1 MYSFNEL
8 QGIFGQEL
16 RSMKWPREPRL
27 LYEPIAYSLEEGGKR
42 IRPVALLM
50 ACSAFRGG
58 IDAAKPAA
66 MAIEVF
72 HNFTLL
78 HDDIMDRSD
87 MRRGK
92 PAVHTRWNDNV
103 AILSGDAMMI
113 WAYRLLSQCDEAV
126 LPQLLAVFTDV
137 AVGVCEGQQY
147 DMDFESRDDVTVEE
161 YLRMI
166 ELKTAVLLA
175 GALKIGALCGGAEPV
190 QAELLYRFGIDL
202 GMAFQLQDD
211 LLDTYGDPA
220 VFGKPVGGDILVGK
234 KTYLL
239 TTALKAADLPTRAR
253 LLALLHDAEMASGEK
268 IAAVRAVYDSLAV
281 RQTAERVVASYFDEA
296 RQVLRSLRLSE
307 ERLAPLRELSDM
319 LLNRR
324 K

>member
-1 MYSFNEL
+1 M
-8 QGIFGQEL
+8 
-16 RSMKWPREPRL
+16 
-27 LYEPIAYSLEEGGKR
+27 
-42 IRPVALLM
+42 
-50 ACSAFRGG
+50 
-58 IDAAKPAA
+58 
-66 MAIEVF
+66 
-72 HNFTLL
+72 
-78 HDDIMDRSD
+78 
-87 MRRGK
+87 
-92 PAVHTRWNDNV
+92 
-103 AILSGDAMMI
+103 
-113 WAYRLLSQCDEAV
+113 V
-126 LPQLLAVFTDV
+126 LPQLFAVFTDV

-175 GALKIGALCGGAEPV
+175 GALKIGALCGGAEPA

-239 TTALKAADLPTRAR
+239 TTALKAADASTRAR

-281 RQTAERVVASYFDEA
+281 RQTTERVVASYFDEA

>member
-8 QGIFGQEL
+8 QGIFEQEL

-50 ACSAFRGG
+50 ACSASRGG

-126 LPQLLAVFTDV
+126 LPQLLDVFTDV

-239 TTALKAADLPTRAR
+239 TTALKAADASTRAR

-281 RQTAERVVASYFDEA
+281 RQTTERVVASYFDEA

>member
-1 MYSFNEL
+1 MGRTDDVVAGPTRRMIPSPE
-8 QGIFGQEL
+8 
-16 RSMKWPREPRL
+16 K
-27 LYEPIAYSLEEGGKR
+27 AYPEYFQNQPFQPAR
-42 IRPVALLM
+42 I
-50 ACSAFRGG
+50 
-58 IDAAKPAA
+58 
-66 MAIEVF
+66 
-72 HNFTLL
+72 
-78 HDDIMDRSD
+78 
-87 MRRGK
+87 
-92 PAVHTRWNDNV
+92 
-103 AILSGDAMMI
+103 
-113 WAYRLLSQCDEAV
+113 DE
-126 LPQLLAVFTDV
+126 Q
-137 AVGVCEGQQY
+137 AVGKNQHVSQLQKVPGQC

-239 TTALKAADLPTRAR
+239 TTALKAADAPTRAR
-253 LLALLHDAEMASGEK
+253 LLALLHDAGMAPDEK

-281 RQTAERVVASYFDEA
+281 RQTAERAVASYFDEA

>member
-8 QGIFGQEL
+8 QGIFEQEL

-239 TTALKAADLPTRAR
+239 TTALKAADASTRAR

-281 RQTAERVVASYFDEA
+281 RQTTERVVASYFDEA

>member
-8 QGIFGQEL
+8 QGIFEQEL

-239 TTALKAADLPTRAR
+239 TTALKAADLPTRAHDRIARADVGSRTVFVQPDGQSFPAWQRVGLADQAVGHVGR
-253 LLALLHDAEMASGEK
+253 LEQLPASLGEHGQTVAHVLL
-268 IAAVRAVYDSLAV
+268 
-281 RQTAERVVASYFDEA
+281 RQGFCG
-296 RQVLRSLRLSE
+296 
-307 ERLAPLRELSDM
+307 
-319 LLNRR
+319 
-324 K
+324 

>member
-8 QGIFGQEL
+8 QGIFEQEL

-202 GMAFQLQDD
+202 GMAIQLQDD
-211 LLDTYGDPA
+211 LHDTYGDPA

-239 TTALKAADLPTRAR
+239 TTALKAADAPTRAR

-281 RQTAERVVASYFDEA
+281 RQTAERAVASYFDEA

>member
-1 MYSFNEL
+1 MYSFNEV
-8 QGIFGQEL
+8 QGIFEQEL

-239 TTALKAADLPTRAR
+239 TTALKAADASTRAR

-281 RQTAERVVASYFDEA
+281 RQTTERVVASYFDEA

>member
-8 QGIFGQEL
+8 QGIVEQEL
-16 RSMKWPREPRL
+16 RSLKWPREPRL

-58 IDAAKPAA
+58 VDAAKPAA

-113 WAYRLLSQCDEAV
+113 YAYKLLCGCDRRV
-126 LPQLLAVFTDV
+126 LPQLLETFNETAI
-137 AVGVCEGQQY
+137 GVCEGQQY
-147 DMDFESRDDVTVEE
+147 DMDFESRDDVTVDR
-161 YLRMI
+161 YLEMI
-166 ELKTAVLLA
+166 RLKTGVLLA
-175 GALKIGALCGGAEPV
+175 GALKLGAICAEAQPW
-190 QAELLYRFGIDL
+190 QAELLYNFGINVGL
-202 GMAFQLQDD
+202 AFQLQDD
-211 LLDTYGDPA
+211 LFDTYGDAA
-220 VFGKPVGGDILVGK
+220 VFGKPIGGDILAGK
-234 KTYLL
+234 KTFLL
-239 TTALKAADLPTRAR
+239 TTALKTADAATRGELLAR
-253 LLALLHDAEMASGEK
+253 LHDGGMSAAEK
-268 IAAVRAVYDSLAV
+268 IETVRGIYDRLGVRKITEKAIADYFRNADRILNSLEV
-281 RQTAERVVASYFDEA
+281 GIERIV
-296 RQVLRSLRLSE
+296 
-307 ERLAPLRELSDM
+307 PLQELGET
-319 LLNRR
+319 LLNR
-324 K
+324 KK

>member
-8 QGIFGQEL
+8 QGIFEQEL

-307 ERLAPLRELSDM
+307 ERLVPLRELSDM

>member
-1 MYSFNEL
+1 
-8 QGIFGQEL
+8 
-16 RSMKWPREPRL
+16 
-27 LYEPIAYSLEEGGKR
+27 
-42 IRPVALLM
+42 
-50 ACSAFRGG
+50 
-58 IDAAKPAA
+58 
-66 MAIEVF
+66 
-72 HNFTLL
+72 
-78 HDDIMDRSD
+78 MDRSD

-220 VFGKPVGGDILVGK
+220 VFGKAVGGDILVGK

-239 TTALKAADLPTRAR
+239 TTALKAAMLRPVRGCSLCCTMREWLPMRRSPPSVPCTTRWRSVRRRSAPS
-253 LLALLHDAEMASGEK
+253 LLISTKRDRCFAAFAFPRSAS
-268 IAAVRAVYDSLAV
+268 
-281 RQTAERVVASYFDEA
+281 
-296 RQVLRSLRLSE
+296 
-307 ERLAPLRELSDM
+307 
-319 LLNRR
+319 RR
-324 K
+324 YESFPTCC

>member
-1 MYSFNEL
+1 
-8 QGIFGQEL
+8 
-16 RSMKWPREPRL
+16 MKWPREPRL

-175 GALKIGALCGGAEPV
+175 GALKIGALCGGSEPV

-239 TTALKAADLPTRAR
+239 TSALKAADAPTRAR
-253 LLALLHDAEMASGEK
+253 LLALLHDAGMAPDEK

-281 RQTAERVVASYFDEA
+281 RQTTERVVASYFDEA

>member
-1 MYSFNEL
+1 MQTNEQL
-8 QGIFGQEL
+8 LSVIENYLAQTEL
-16 RSMKWPREPRL
+16 PAEPEL
-27 LYEPIAYSLEEGGKR
+27 LYAPIGYSLSGGGKR
-42 IRPVALLM
+42 LRPMLVMLSCGIFSDDALQAL
-50 ACSAFRGG
+50 
-58 IDAAKPAA
+58 PAA
-66 MAIEVF
+66 AAVEMF

-78 HDDIMDRSD
+78 HDDIMDNAAV
-87 MRRGK
+87 RRGK
-92 PAVHTRWNDNV
+92 PSVFARWGQNV

-113 WAYRLLSQCDEAV
+113 SSYRLLSGV
-126 LPQLLAVFTDV
+126 PPRLLPQILATFNEM
-137 AVGVCEGQQY
+137 ALEVCEGQQY

-239 TTALKAADLPTRAR
+239 TTALKAADAPTRAR

-281 RQTAERVVASYFDEA
+281 RQTAERAVASYFDEA

-307 ERLAPLRELSDM
+307 ERRAPLRELSDM

>member
-8 QGIFGQEL
+8 QGIFEQEL

-175 GALKIGALCGGAEPV
+175 GALKIGARCGGAEPV

-239 TTALKAADLPTRAR
+239 TTALKAADASTRAR

-281 RQTAERVVASYFDEA
+281 RQTTERVVASYFDEA

>member
-8 QGIFGQEL
+8 QGIFEQEL
-16 RSMKWPREPRL
+16 RSMKWPRETRL

-175 GALKIGALCGGAEPV
+175 GALKIGALCGGAEPA

-202 GMAFQLQDD
+202 GMAFQLKDD
-211 LLDTYGDPA
+211 LLDT
-220 VFGKPVGGDILVGK
+220 
-234 KTYLL
+234 
-239 TTALKAADLPTRAR
+239 
-253 LLALLHDAEMASGEK
+253 
-268 IAAVRAVYDSLAV
+268 
-281 RQTAERVVASYFDEA
+281 
-296 RQVLRSLRLSE
+296 
-307 ERLAPLRELSDM
+307 
-319 LLNRR
+319 
-324 K
+324 

>member
-8 QGIFGQEL
+8 QGIFEQEL

-42 IRPVALLM
+42 IRPAALLM

-239 TTALKAADLPTRAR
+239 TTALKAADASTRAR

-281 RQTAERVVASYFDEA
+281 RQTTERVVASYFDEA

>member
-8 QGIFGQEL
+8 QGIVEQEL
-16 RSMKWPREPRL
+16 RAMKWPREPRL

-239 TTALKAADLPTRAR
+239 TTALKAADAPTRAR

-281 RQTAERVVASYFDEA
+281 RQTAERAVASYFDEA

>member
-1 MYSFNEL
+1 
-8 QGIFGQEL
+8 
-16 RSMKWPREPRL
+16 MKWPREPRL

-42 IRPVALLM
+42 MRPVALLM
-50 ACSAFRGG
+50 ACSAFGGG

-239 TTALKAADLPTRAR
+239 TTALKAADAPTRAR
-253 LLALLHDAEMASGEK
+253 LLALLHDAGMAPDEK

-281 RQTAERVVASYFDEA
+281 RQTAERAVASYFDEA

>member
-1 MYSFNEL
+1 MYSFHELADIVQNEIKNL
-8 QGIFGQEL
+8 KYPQQPE
-16 RSMKWPREPRL
+16 L
-27 LYEPIAYSLEEGGKR
+27 LYAPIVYSLEEGGKR

-50 ACSAFRGG
+50 ACNLFRDE
-58 IDAAKPAA
+58 IDCAKPAA
-66 MAIEVF
+66 LAVEVF

-87 MRRGK
+87 TRRGK

-175 GALKIGALCGGAEPV
+175 GALKIGALCGGAEPA

-239 TTALKAADLPTRAR
+239 TTALKAADAPTRAR

-281 RQTAERVVASYFDEA
+281 RQTAERAVASYFDEA

>member
-1 MYSFNEL
+1 
-8 QGIFGQEL
+8 
-16 RSMKWPREPRL
+16 
-27 LYEPIAYSLEEGGKR
+27 
-42 IRPVALLM
+42 
-50 ACSAFRGG
+50 
-58 IDAAKPAA
+58 
-66 MAIEVF
+66 
-72 HNFTLL
+72 
-78 HDDIMDRSD
+78 

-239 TTALKAADLPTRAR
+239 TTALKAADASTRAR

-281 RQTAERVVASYFDEA
+281 RQTTERVVASYFDEA

>member
-1 MYSFNEL
+1 
-8 QGIFGQEL
+8 
-16 RSMKWPREPRL
+16 MKWPREPRL

-147 DMDFESRDDVTVEE
+147 DMDFELKSKVSVVD
-161 YLRMI
+161 YMHMI
-166 ELKTAVLLA
+166 ELKTSALLSGAVA
-175 GALKIGALCGGAEPV
+175 IGAMLGGASDEDCRRLRRFAV
-190 QAELLYRFGIDL
+190 ELGL
-202 GMAFQLQDD
+202 AFQLQDD
-211 LLDTYGDPA
+211 LLDSYGDQRL
-220 VFGKPVGGDILVGK
+220 GKAIGGDILEGK
-234 KTYLL
+234 KTYLMI
-239 TTALKAADLPTRAR
+239 TAMSHADEATREMLRTAYR
-253 LLALLHDAEMASGEK
+253 DPALSDAEK
-268 IAAVRAVYDSLAV
+268 IGKVKSIYDRLDVPRLTEQQIQLRFERALSILDTLSVAPSRTQRMRDYAMSLM
-281 RQTAERVVASYFDEA
+281 D
-296 RQVLRSLRLSE
+296 
-307 ERLAPLRELSDM
+307 
-319 LLNRR
+319 R
-324 K
+324 KN

>member
-8 QGIFGQEL
+8 QGIFEQEL

-126 LPQLLAVFTDV
+126 LPQLFAVFTDV

-175 GALKIGALCGGAEPV
+175 GALKIGALCGGAEPA

-239 TTALKAADLPTRAR
+239 TTALKAADASTRAR

-281 RQTAERVVASYFDEA
+281 RQTTERVVASYFDEA

>member
-8 QGIFGQEL
+8 QGIFEQEL

-190 QAELLYRFGIDL
+190 QAELLDRFGIDL

-239 TTALKAADLPTRAR
+239 TTALKAADASTRAR

-281 RQTAERVVASYFDEA
+281 RQTTERVVASYFDEA

>member
-8 QGIFGQEL
+8 QGIFEQEL

-220 VFGKPVGGDILVGK
+220 VFG
-234 KTYLL
+234 
-239 TTALKAADLPTRAR
+239 
-253 LLALLHDAEMASGEK
+253 
-268 IAAVRAVYDSLAV
+268 
-281 RQTAERVVASYFDEA
+281 
-296 RQVLRSLRLSE
+296 
-307 ERLAPLRELSDM
+307 
-319 LLNRR
+319 
-324 K
+324 

>member
-8 QGIFGQEL
+8 QGIFEQEL

-239 TTALKAADLPTRAR
+239 TTALKAADASTRAR
-253 LLALLHDAEMASGEK
+253 LLALLHDAEMAS
-268 IAAVRAVYDSLAV
+268 VRAVYDSLAV
-281 RQTAERVVASYFDEA
+281 RQTTERVVASYFDEA

>member
-8 QGIFGQEL
+8 QGIFEQEL

-126 LPQLLAVFTDV
+126 LPQLFAVFTDV

-175 GALKIGALCGGAEPV
+175 GALKIGALCGGAEPA

-239 TTALKAADLPTRAR
+239 TTALKAADASTRAR

-268 IAAVRAVYDSLAV
+268 IAAVRAVYASLAV
-281 RQTAERVVASYFDEA
+281 RQTTERVVASYFDEA

>member
-8 QGIFGQEL
+8 QGIVEQEL
-16 RSMKWPREPRL
+16 RSLKWPREPRL

-58 IDAAKPAA
+58 VDAAKPAA

-175 GALKIGALCGGAEPV
+175 GALKLGALCGGAEPV

-239 TTALKAADLPTRAR
+239 TSALRAADAPTRAR
-253 LLALLHDAEMASGEK
+253 LLALLHDAGMAPDEK

-281 RQTAERVVASYFDEA
+281 RQTAEHAIASYFDEA

-307 ERLAPLRELSDM
+307 ERLAPLQELSDM

>member
-1 MYSFNEL
+1 MI
-8 QGIFGQEL
+8 QIKQ
-16 RSMKWPREPRL
+16 
-27 LYEPIAYSLEEGGKR
+27 
-42 IRPVALLM
+42 
-50 ACSAFRGG
+50 
-58 IDAAKPAA
+58 
-66 MAIEVF
+66 
-72 HNFTLL
+72 
-78 HDDIMDRSD
+78 
-87 MRRGK
+87 

-239 TTALKAADLPTRAR
+239 TTALKAADAPTRAR
-253 LLALLHDAEMASGEK
+253 LLALLHDAGMAPDEK

-281 RQTAERVVASYFDEA
+281 RQTAERAVASYFDEA

>member
-8 QGIFGQEL
+8 QGIFEQEL

-92 PAVHTRWNDNV
+92 PAVHTRWNDN
-103 AILSGDAMMI
+103 
-113 WAYRLLSQCDEAV
+113 
-126 LPQLLAVFTDV
+126 TDFP
-137 AVGVCEGQQY
+137 
-147 DMDFESRDDVTVEE
+147 DRKS
-161 YLRMI
+161 
-166 ELKTAVLLA
+166 
-175 GALKIGALCGGAEPV
+175 LCPFICII
-190 QAELLYRFGIDL
+190 RH
-202 GMAFQLQDD
+202 
-211 LLDTYGDPA
+211 
-220 VFGKPVGGDILVGK
+220 
-234 KTYLL
+234 
-239 TTALKAADLPTRAR
+239 RR
-253 LLALLHDAEMASGEK
+253 
-268 IAAVRAVYDSLAV
+268 
-281 RQTAERVVASYFDEA
+281 RQRCLF
-296 RQVLRSLRLSE
+296 LIF
-307 ERLAPLRELSDM
+307 PH
-319 LLNRR
+319 
-324 K
+324 

>member
-1 MYSFNEL
+1 
-8 QGIFGQEL
+8 
-16 RSMKWPREPRL
+16 MKWPREPRL

-202 GMAFQLQDD
+202 GMAFQLK
-211 LLDTYGDPA
+211 TTCSTRMAIRRCSASPWEA
-220 VFGKPVGGDILVGK
+220 ILVGK

-239 TTALKAADLPTRAR
+239 TTALKAADAPTRAR

-281 RQTAERVVASYFDEA
+281 RQTAERAVASYFDEA

>member
-8 QGIFGQEL
+8 QGIFEQEL

-202 GMAFQLQDD
+202 GMAFQRQDE

-220 VFGKPVGGDILVGK
+220 VFGKPGGGDILVGK

-239 TTALKAADLPTRAR
+239 TTALKAADAPTRAR
-253 LLALLHDAEMASGEK
+253 LLALLHDAGMAPDEK

-281 RQTAERVVASYFDEA
+281 RQTAERAVASYFDEA